1 MPAHSQTSTAAIVAA
16 GRRLLE
22 ARGADALTMRDV
34 ADAVGVRAPS
44 LYKRVRSRSDLF
56 RLILEDVADELTSV
70 LDAAASSGDPVTN
83 LRAMTTAYRTFAH
96 SNPVAYTLMNA
107 PRAVPG
113 ATARSVRSAATFL
126 RVVAELAG
134 PRHALPAARTIVAWA
149 NGFITME
156 LAGAFRLGGDVEQA
170 WDFGLDRVL
179 TAVRHS
185 GGTASAHADGSADLV
200 TPAQGRLPGPA

>member
-1 MPAHSQTSTAAIVAA
+1 MPAHAQTSTEAIVAA

-22 ARGADALTMRDV
+22 ERGTDALTMREV

-56 RLILEDVADELTSV
+56 RLILEDVTDELTAA
-70 LDAAASSGDPVTN
+70 LDAAAGSGDPVAD
-83 LRAMTTAYRTFAH
+83 LRAMAAAYRRFAH
-96 SNPVAYTLMNA
+96 SNPVAYTLMYA
-107 PRAVPG
+107 PQTLPG
-113 ATARSVRSAATFL
+113 ATARSVRSSATLL

-134 PRHALPAARTIVAWA
+134 PQHALPAARTIVAWA

-170 WDFGLDRVL
+170 WDFGLDRVV
-179 TAVRHS
+179 TAVRS
-185 GGTASAHADGSADLV
+185 
-200 TPAQGRLPGPA
+200 PARAV

>member
-16 GRRLLE
+16 GRHLLE
-22 ARGADALTMRDV
+22 ERGADALTMRAV

-56 RLILEDVADELTSV
+56 RLILEDVADELTSA
-70 LDAAASSGDPVTN
+70 LDAAASSGDPVAD
-83 LRAMTTAYRTFAH
+83 LRAMAAAYRTFAH
-96 SNPVAYTLMNA
+96 SSPVAYTLMNA
-107 PRAVPG
+107 PPAVPG
-113 ATARSVRSAATFL
+113 ATARSVRSSATFL

-134 PRHALPAARTIVAWA
+134 PRDALPAARTIVAWA
-149 NGFITME
+149 HGFITME

-179 TAVRHS
+179 TAIRP
-185 GGTASAHADGSADLV
+185 
-200 TPAQGRLPGPA
+200 PAVPPAW